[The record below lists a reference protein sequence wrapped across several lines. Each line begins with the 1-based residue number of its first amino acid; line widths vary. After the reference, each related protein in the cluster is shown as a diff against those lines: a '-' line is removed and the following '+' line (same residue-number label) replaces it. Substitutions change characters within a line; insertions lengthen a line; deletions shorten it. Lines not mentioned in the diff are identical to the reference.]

1 MSARHCAPVIFA
13 TAAPLFDGKRV
24 GGRPDRAGNRD
35 RRRDEQEF
43 VNFVGGAVLGELLHV
58 EDLAHGHSHHR
69 DRDPVPGLVDAGL
82 GLVGPH
88 LAAPGVACEGRKLG
102 ALDPF
107 QRLEGEPRRVPSR
120 IAVPAAR
127 FQLRFH
133 LPGAHDDEIAA
144 LHLHVLRFGRAVE
157 VGAGDGVAVLEDL
170 PAERARHVEK
180 HAAADH
186 PVLGLLDAALLG
198 AVGGDFAAIVS
209 VPHGV
214 FVEHVAEPVPLRAA
228 LERHDHHVVG
238 RADAA
243 VIEHA
248 RIRVG
253 ARAQHRVH
261 GVDAPHRRV
270 FALCA
275 LRPGVVEVE
284 RERDHLALLHQ
295 PRRGD
300 DVLGLRV
307 VEGPD
312 LVLGAPLAPVLVFL
326 CGVAKVLSG
335 ELAAWHRAP
344 FCVVEETGKKRR
356 GATLSHRRFPVE
368 GAIRLAARCD
378 DKIAGPSEEA
388 IMGIVVR
395 VVALC
400 IASVPAGV
408 CQAQDWPSKP
418 IRLVVPFAP
427 AGPADIT
434 ARLLAQKLNEYLGQQ
449 VLVDNRAGA
458 GGNIGAAA
466 VAKSTPDGYT
476 ALLTTSAFAVNVSLF
491 PNAGYDAERDLIP
504 TAVVVAKPNMTPIH
518 FRGAG
523 PAVVAVVAGEP
534 PVGSMAISGPL
545 AQVKAGKLRV
555 LAVSSAKRI
564 AALPDVP
571 TFAEAG
577 FPGIEDY
584 TWIGVF
590 LPAGTPSPIVHKL
603 NDAINRVIQNRDFR
617 ERLEANAFDPV
628 GGTQPQFAE
637 YVKAEIAKWGKV
649 MRETGAKP
657 D

>member
-1 MSARHCAPVIFA
+1 
-13 TAAPLFDGKRV
+13 
-24 GGRPDRAGNRD
+24 
-35 RRRDEQEF
+35 
-43 VNFVGGAVLGELLHV
+43 
-58 EDLAHGHSHHR
+58 
-69 DRDPVPGLVDAGL
+69 
-82 GLVGPH
+82 
-88 LAAPGVACEGRKLG
+88 
-102 ALDPF
+102 
-107 QRLEGEPRRVPSR
+107 
-120 IAVPAAR
+120 
-127 FQLRFH
+127 
-133 LPGAHDDEIAA
+133 
-144 LHLHVLRFGRAVE
+144 
-157 VGAGDGVAVLEDL
+157 
-170 PAERARHVEK
+170 
-180 HAAADH
+180 
-186 PVLGLLDAALLG
+186 
-198 AVGGDFAAIVS
+198 
-209 VPHGV
+209 
-214 FVEHVAEPVPLRAA
+214 
-228 LERHDHHVVG
+228 
-238 RADAA
+238 
-243 VIEHA
+243 
-248 RIRVG
+248 
-253 ARAQHRVH
+253 
-261 GVDAPHRRV
+261 
-270 FALCA
+270 
-275 LRPGVVEVE
+275 
-284 RERDHLALLHQ
+284 
-295 PRRGD
+295 
-300 DVLGLRV
+300 
-307 VEGPD
+307 
-312 LVLGAPLAPVLVFL
+312 
-326 CGVAKVLSG
+326 
-335 ELAAWHRAP
+335 
-344 FCVVEETGKKRR
+344 
-356 GATLSHRRFPVE
+356 
-368 GAIRLAARCD
+368 LAARCD

-449 VLVDNRAGA
+449 VLIDNRAGA

-491 PNAGYDAERDLIP
+491 PNAGYDAERDFIP
-504 TAVVVAKPNMTPIH
+504 TAVVASQPNMIFVNANLPARTLAELFSLAKTSKLAYASPGSGTTPHLTGENLFNVVAKLNMTPIH

-603 NDAINRVIQNRDFR
+603 NDAINRAIQDRDFR

-637 YVKAEIAKWGKV
+637 YVKAEIVKWAKV
-649 MRETGAKP
+649 VRDTGAKP